1 MKVKQLIKLYLL
13 AAFFMMV
20 QPVLLTAQNLYVIN
34 DSKSS
39 ISVSG
44 TSTMH
49 DWTMSLDNFECNVD
63 AVISDDYKL
72 IIHSISFKGESESLS
87 SDNSLMTSKAH
98 DALKVKRHSSINYR
112 FSSLNEIAIQGGTVE
127 GKVNGNISIAGV
139 EKDMVLPFSGE
150 IDTDY
155 GVSLSGVFNLKM
167 SDFSIKPPTALLG
180 AIRTGDEV
188 KVEYTLYF
196 DGDNF

>member
-1 MKVKQLIKLYLL
+1 MKIGQSINLFLL
-13 AAFFMMV
+13 AVFFMMV
-20 QPVLLTAQNLYVIN
+20 QPVLLNAQNLFVIN

-39 ISVSG
+39 IIVSG

-49 DWTMSLDNFECNVD
+49 DWTMNLEEFVCNVN
-63 AVISDDYKL
+63 AVITDDYKL
-72 IIHSISFKGESESLS
+72 IIHSISFEGEAESLS

-98 DALKVKRHSSINYR
+98 DALKVKRHSNIYYR
-112 FSSLNEIAIQGGTVE
+112 FSSLNEIAIHGGTVE
-127 GKVNGNISIAGV
+127 GTVNGNISIAGV
-139 EKDMVLPFSGE
+139 QQDIVLPFSGE

-155 GVSLSGVFNLKM
+155 GVSLSGAFNLKM
-167 SDFSIKPPTALLG
+167 SDFSIKPPTALFG
-180 AIRTGDEV
+180 AIKTDDEV